1 MLCVEVEIGSV
12 SVKCGVGL
20 IGNSFMRQ
28 TKGNNCKSV
37 TEVGESSEEWVY
49 RGGRVI
55 RGMGL
60 PRWESHLRNG
70 FTEVGES
77 SEEWVYRGGRVIRGM
92 GFQVIQKCN

>member
-1 MLCVEVEIGSV
+1 
-12 SVKCGVGL
+12 VKCGVGL

-55 RGMGL
+55 RGMG
-60 PRWESHLRNG
+60 
-70 FTEVGES
+70 
-77 SEEWVYRGGRVIRGM
+77 
-92 GFQVIQKCN
+92 FQVIQKCN